1 MADKARE
8 KLIAKGGLDFFCT
21 TLEFPDGNV
30 ELLRM
35 SMDAMNAEPDPDA
48 EDRKGCSGRV
58 GKMIFSA
65 GTEQLALVAYVP
77 EALAEKVSIGEWFL
91 HVCAKVGAEIATEL
105 LPAESPD
112 KGMIASAIVKKDAD
126 ANKFPLKDKDTAMA
140 AAFAFLRSKGA
151 FPEDKDDSEDEMVF
165 GDDCNLDDYE

>member
-1 MADKARE
+1 MSLRVQ
-8 KLIAKGGLDFFCT
+8 GGLDFFCT

-105 LPAESPD
+105 LPAVEYGRLLECQLECERQLSPASRAAETCVVS
-112 KGMIASAIVKKDAD
+112 ASAW
-126 ANKFPLKDKDTAMA
+126 
-140 AAFAFLRSKGA
+140 
-151 FPEDKDDSEDEMVF
+151 
-165 GDDCNLDDYE
+165 

>member
-1 MADKARE
+1 MGVKEGGKKGVEIDGAADM
-8 KLIAKGGLDFFCT
+8 GGLDFFCT
-21 TLEFPDGNV
+21 TLEVPDGNV

-35 SMDAMNAEPDPDA
+35 SMDAMNAEPDPEA

-91 HVCAKVGAEIATEL
+91 YVCAQGQGHGDGRRLRLPPHQGRFPGGQGRQRGRDGLWCRLQPGRLRLGL
-105 LPAESPD
+105 LP
-112 KGMIASAIVKKDAD
+112 
-126 ANKFPLKDKDTAMA
+126 
-140 AAFAFLRSKGA
+140 
-151 FPEDKDDSEDEMVF
+151 
-165 GDDCNLDDYE
+165 